1 MSFNTVCGRMRA
13 TSIKPAGEEKSEN
26 SSVDKS
32 VEQPEKTT
40 GIDADEHQE
49 ESSGGLSTKEKAVSP
64 QPRTEVRRGAYIL
77 KTPSPGQYSDS

>member
-64 QPRTEVRRGAYIL
+64 QPME
-77 KTPSPGQYSDS
+77 P